1 MPVSWQ
7 ALPHRSKRGALKQF
21 VLCLLK
27 KIHTIEIFYFFADIS
42 LVTSLRH
49 PLSTLPELSHDPLAF
64 RAMPLT
70 PVPDTAVAFQTRP
83 IAIALTGAVALAVAM
98 GIGRFA
104 FTPILPMM
112 LADGVVDLPHASLL
126 ASANYLGYMLG
137 ALLCTVQ
144 PFLWS
149 RWPGL
154 PSLYF
159 VSLIRAGLAATVVL
173 TLAMAL
179 NWPTAWPALRFAAGV
194 SSAVVF
200 VFTSGWCMSQLARRG
215 APAMGGLIFV
225 GPGLGIVVSGVLA
238 SAMVALGWRASA
250 AWGIFG
256 VLALA
261 LVFFVWRQLTGS
273 DDKLA
278 GRPSAGSRG
287 ASAGISVEAPGRY
300 ELPVLTVA
308 YGLAGF
314 GYIITATF
322 LPVIAR
328 AALPDSAWLDLFWP
342 IFGVGIM
349 TGAVLATRMPARL
362 DRRWLLVGCYV
373 MQAVGVLCSLV
384 LPSMT
389 GFAVGSLMLG
399 LPFTAITFFAMQEVR
414 RVRPDAAASL
424 IGLLTAFYGVGQIS
438 GPPLVAVLMHRTATA
453 SAGFSWS
460 LQIAAGSLALGA
472 LLFAWLARQY
482 PVTASR

>member
-1 MPVSWQ
+1 MTLTPD
-7 ALPHRSKRGALKQF
+7 SKAPAAPAPR
-21 VLCLLK
+21 
-27 KIHTIEIFYFFADIS
+27 
-42 LVTSLRH
+42 
-49 PLSTLPELSHDPLAF
+49 PLAI
-64 RAMPLT
+64 
-70 PVPDTAVAFQTRP
+70 AF
-83 IAIALTGAVALAVAM
+83 TGAVALAVAM

-154 PSLYF
+154 PSFAF

-179 NWPTAWPALRFAAGV
+179 QWPMAWPALRFAAGV

-200 VFTSGWCMSQLARRG
+200 VFTSGWCLSQLARRG

-238 SAMVALGWRASA
+238 SGMVALGWRAAA
-250 AWGIFG
+250 AWGVFG
-256 VLALA
+256 VLALG
-261 LVFFVWRQLTGS
+261 LVVFVWRQLTGA

-278 GRPSAGSRG
+278 GRVSGGNRSTLVAAERP
-287 ASAGISVEAPGRY
+287 PLGRY
-300 ELPVLTVA
+300 ELPVLTAA

-328 AALPDSAWLDLFWP
+328 AALPGSAWLDLFWP
-342 IFGVGIM
+342 VFGVGIM
-349 TGAVLATRMPARL
+349 TGAVLATRMPSVI
-362 DRRWLLVGCYV
+362 DRRWLLVGCYTL
-373 MQAVGVLCSLV
+373 QAIGVLCSLV
-384 LPSMT
+384 LPSLM
-389 GFAVGSLMLG
+389 GFALGSLMLG

-414 RVRPDAAASL
+414 RLRPDAAASL
-424 IGLLTAFYGVGQIS
+424 IGLLTAFYGVGQIL
-438 GPPLVAVLMHRTATA
+438 GPPLVAVLIQQTATA

-460 LQIAAGSLALGA
+460 LQIAAGALAVGA

-482 PVTASR
+482 PVMANR